1 MQNKEKT
8 ITTTQNQTKQ
18 FAKQSKAK
26 SKTTSKTKQNLVKQT
41 AKLGKTTQD
50 VKKRSAIK
58 RKTTQKQAKSSKT
71 KENSAQIHAKQIAKP
86 SKIRPRHKTYTGH
99 SPSSKNSDKTK
110 QQSVFKTR
118 GHLPADCPRQVLPP
132 ANMSGLPL

>member
-8 ITTTQNQTKQ
+8 ITTAQNQTKQ

-58 RKTTQKQAKSSKT
+58 RKTTQKQGKLSKT
-71 KENSAQIHAKQIAKP
+71 KETARKFTQSQWQNQAKLIAKQYKTMRNEAK
-86 SKIRPRHKTYTGH
+86 
-99 SPSSKNSDKTK
+99 
-110 QQSVFKTR
+110 
-118 GHLPADCPRQVLPP
+118 L
-132 ANMSGLPL
+132 